1 MDSAKSL
8 IFVFQ
13 VMSPLSDNSNMV
25 ERFQNAYIC
34 TRPESNMLAYITVIF
49 LKQNLFSYFL
59 QCFTS
64 LFSVI
69 NPLGMMPVFL
79 ALTAAH
85 DILYRNQM
93 ARKACIYMV
102 LILAFFLFAGTYI
115 MSFFG
120 FSLISLRIAGGLV
133 VMRSGFL
140 LLNGNDKSGNL
151 SSQGKRESIEK
162 ADISLTPLA
171 MPLLSGPGSIAT
183 TVSLATHNNG
193 FTDILYILMILLA
206 IVIIGILSY
215 IILRVSQKLLPIVS
229 RAGLEAITRIMGFI
243 AMTVGVQFIINGV
256 GQLLVYYKAM

>member
-1 MDSAKSL
+1 MIAL
-8 IFVFQ
+8 IPAILTKQ
-13 VMSPLSDNSNMV
+13 PLIN
-25 ERFQNAYIC
+25 
-34 TRPESNMLAYITVIF
+34 
-49 LKQNLFSYFL
+49 YFL
-59 QCFTS
+59 GSFTS

-85 DILYRNQM
+85 PSEYRNLM
-93 ARKACIYMV
+93 ARKASIFV
-102 LILAFFLFAGTYI
+102 VIILTFFLFAGTFI

-120 FSLISLRIAGGLV
+120 FSIISLRIAGGLV

-151 SSQGKRESIEK
+151 SDQGKVEAISK

-183 TVSLATHNNG
+183 TISLSTHTNG
-193 FTDILYILMILLA
+193 ININTLIILLA
-206 IVIIGILSY
+206 IIIIGLLSF
-215 IILRVSQKLLPIVS
+215 IIMRVSQKLLPVLG
-229 RAGLEAITRIMGFI
+229 RAGLEAITKIMGFI

-256 GQLLVYYKAM
+256 TQLMESYK